1 MSNNDKPETIFER
14 MEVTVAELLIWIA
27 AWEVVSLIMSDYS
40 KRTKIVVYVIILLV
54 ALFVILPVYRKRLRV
69 ENTIVVSEP
78 KA

>member
-1 MSNNDKPETIFER
+1 MSNHDNPETIFER

-27 AWEVVSLIMSDYS
+27 AWEVISLIMSDYS
-40 KRTKIVVYVIILLV
+40 KRTKIVVYVVILLV

-69 ENTIVVSEP
+69 EHTIIRPEP

>member
-1 MSNNDKPETIFER
+1 MGHDDRPETIFER

-40 KRTKIVVYVIILLV
+40 KRTKIIVYVIILLV
-54 ALFVILPVYRKRLRV
+54 ALFIILPVYRKRLAV
-69 ENTIVVSEP
+69 EHAVILPES